1 MKRLIKFRL
10 RGARYAV
17 LSEPIERDEAEALTA
32 SEADVM
38 TLLLEGLSNKE
49 IAKKRGRA
57 VRTIANQIASLF
69 RKLGVNSRS
78 ELMALNASRN

>member
-1 MKRLIKFRL
+1 M
-10 RGARYAV
+10 
-17 LSEPIERDEAEALTA
+17 SEPIERDEAEALTA

-38 TLLLEGLSNKE
+38 TLILEGLSNKE
-49 IAKKRGRA
+49 IAKRRGRA

-78 ELMALNASRN
+78 ELMALNASKH